1 MNAIRANN
9 VSLKYQRFTTKG
21 CKDIGFTK
29 TEFAAK
35 TQFLYDRIYHTWS
48 DKAFIG
54 HLKWQ

>member
-35 TQFLYDRIYHTWS
+35 TQFLYEYIMLDQIKLLS
-48 DKAFIG
+48 DT
-54 HLKWQ
+54 

>member
-35 TQFLYDRIYHTWS
+35 TQFLYDRIYHT
-48 DKAFIG
+48 
-54 HLKWQ
+54 